1 MISSCLVGCD
11 VFINVHVKLQFR
23 NPHISSVIIVQD
35 LLYACALQIIL
46 TLTSRDL
53 KFWISSTL
61 IYQSNCLFSLLRHKP
76 LEK

>member
-11 VFINVHVKLQFR
+11 VFINVHIKLQFR

-53 KFWISSTL
+53 KF
-61 IYQSNCLFSLLRHKP
+61 
-76 LEK
+76 